1 MLETRVKLT
10 LEQNRLFPFP
20 TFSTSLRLL
29 SFVRFSVVGFA
40 WTMKIPENQA
50 KGVIDNTLIP
60 DEVLISKIYF
70 VREQKVMLD
79 SDLAAFSYS
88 LNMGYLG
95 YRLGIK

>member
-1 MLETRVKLT
+1 
-10 LEQNRLFPFP
+10 
-20 TFSTSLRLL
+20 
-29 SFVRFSVVGFA
+29 
-40 WTMKIPENQA
+40 MKIPENQA